1 MGNCITVILCLVFFK
16 GVMGLNFEEQL
27 KQYEYQNTE
36 GGKRSQR
43 YLDDMC
49 SKLQDLKINVKS
61 GRLEPLRCI
70 DDSNIKKFIER

>member
-1 MGNCITVILCLVFFK
+1 MPYFFFK
-16 GVMGLNFEEQL
+16 EVMSLNFEEQL

-70 DDSNIKKFIER
+70 DDGNIKKFIER

>member
-1 MGNCITVILCLVFFK
+1 MD
-16 GVMGLNFEEQL
+16 LNFEEQL

-49 SKLQDLKINVKS
+49 SKLQDLKISVKS
-61 GRLEPLRCI
+61 GKL
-70 DDSNIKKFIER
+70 F